1 MGDRG
6 RAEER
11 EWVVLGRI
19 VRAQGLNGAVRVLP
33 YGIVPEV
40 SEALVGKRVLLRPPR
55 PADAPRETALRYER
69 WHKATWIIELANC
82 STREEA
88 ESLVGW
94 EVCLAEEDRPPLGRD
109 EYYADQLVGF
119 RVVDVISGRTLGS
132 VANVEPSTGSDL
144 LEVEQENDER
154 FLIPFVRALVKAVDL
169 SAREVRVDLPEG
181 LVEVNQRTKDV

>member
-1 MGDRG
+1 
-6 RAEER
+6 
-11 EWVVLGRI
+11 
-19 VRAQGLNGAVRVLP
+19 VLP